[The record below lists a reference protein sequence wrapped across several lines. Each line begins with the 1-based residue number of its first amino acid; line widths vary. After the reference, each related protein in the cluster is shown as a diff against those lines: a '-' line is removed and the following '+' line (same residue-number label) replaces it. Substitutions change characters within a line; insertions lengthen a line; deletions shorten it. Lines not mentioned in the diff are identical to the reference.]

1 MVASITRR
9 DILVGASAMLAAG
22 TAHGARPRSSFVRA
36 NGTRFTLGGSPHRV
50 AGTNMWYAAYL
61 GAAAPVGNRDR
72 LKRELDRLAGL
83 GIDNVRILGSSEFSP
98 LKNSVRPTFR
108 NRSSHFNETLL
119 RGLDHALAEMAKRNL
134 TAVIYLTNFWE
145 WSGGMM
151 TYLYWTNGGRYIN
164 MNDPAHPWPEFPDM
178 SSEFYGHAS
187 AVRMFDQYVRAVVGR
202 RNTITGRLYRDDP
215 TIFSWQLANEP
226 RPGGSDEAGHKHMK
240 AYLAWIDGTA
250 RLIKSIDPN
259 HMVSTGSE
267 GTQGCINDAQC
278 VIDAHSSPA
287 VDYVNAGTIE
297 FLLDKDKNF
306 YFLEM
311 NTRLQ
316 VEHPITEMV
325 TGIDIVKEQIRV
337 ARGRVLSYK
346 QEDVKFNGH
355 AIECRINAE
364 DPYNNFMP
372 STGRITHSLLPTGP
386 GVRVDTGVYPGF
398 EVTPFYDPMI
408 AKLIVWGETRAQA
421 ILRMRRALEEYRI
434 VGVRT
439 NIPFHQ
445 TMMDSLRFMGGQYDT
460 RFVEERFSMDEAGEG
475 KDLHAETAAILATLV
490 AHQEAERSANIVN
503 RNERDTSNWK
513 WVGRWERM
521 HR

>member
-1 MVASITRR
+1 
-9 DILVGASAMLAAG
+9 
-22 TAHGARPRSSFVRA
+22 
-36 NGTRFTLGGSPHRV
+36 
-50 AGTNMWYAAYL
+50 
-61 GAAAPVGNRDR
+61 
-72 LKRELDRLAGL
+72 LDRLAGL

-250 RLIKSIDPN
+250 RLIISIDPN

-287 VDYVNAGTIE
+287 VDYVNAHIWPQNWSWADPKDLSGTWSTVE
-297 FLLDKDKNF
+297 R
-306 YFLEM
+306 
-311 NTRLQ
+311 NTHDYIAQQLGIAARLQ
-316 VEHPITEMV
+316 KPLVIEEFGFPRDGGSFDPGTPTTFKDRFYELIY
-325 TGIDIVKEQIRV
+325 
-337 ARGRVLSYK
+337 AAVLRSVHDGGPL
-346 QEDVKFNGH
+346 QG
-355 AIECRINAE
+355 C
-364 DPYNNFMP
+364 NF
-372 STGRITHSLLPTGP
+372 
-386 GVRVDTGVYPGF
+386 
-398 EVTPFYDPMI
+398 
-408 AKLIVWGETRAQA
+408 WGW
-421 ILRMRRALEEYRI
+421 
-434 VGVRT
+434 G
-439 NIPFHQ
+439 
-445 TMMDSLRFMGGQYDT
+445 
-460 RFVEERFSMDEAGEG
+460 GEG
-475 KDLHAETAAILATLV
+475 RARHADHHFV
-490 AHQEAERSANIVN
+490 RG
-503 RNERDTSNWK
+503 DTSY
-513 WVGRWERM
+513 VGDPPHEPQGWYSVFDVDKSTQAVIRNYASSVKA
-521 HR
+521 